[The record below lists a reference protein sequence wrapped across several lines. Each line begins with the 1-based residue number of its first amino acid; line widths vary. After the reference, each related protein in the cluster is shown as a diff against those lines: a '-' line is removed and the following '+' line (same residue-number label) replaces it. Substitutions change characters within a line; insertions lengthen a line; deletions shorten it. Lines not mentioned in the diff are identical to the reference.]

1 MIKLIVIVFSVVL
14 TALTLLLIVFS
25 NRITI
30 PASAIILSALS
41 VLFTLFTPTDLVVW
55 NIAPVLLCFAGWGY
69 FCYRFKSLNFDN
81 RILSFSL
88 DKNKTKDGR
97 IIGKC
102 FPYYKKQLKYN
113 NSTIVQND
121 ISLNGGTIIT
131 GASGSGKT
139 YSIIKMIM
147 QDIEQGKSVAFF
159 NFKGDKETAEDI
171 KKNSGNAK
179 VYELSWD
186 SCNFTYDPL
195 INLDEAGKVDAILN
209 MRKWSI
215 DGNDAHYKTGVQ
227 LFLQKSL
234 KEFNYSGGNF
244 LKEFY
249 DFLRTYNVPREMYEA
264 YNTTIK
270 LLELTITS
278 NVGSHMFTTGENEF
292 KFDSSEQYVLIVGFT
307 SSTKALGTS
316 ITSLMLRD
324 LMEVGTRK
332 KYNPSLCLYIDE
344 FGSCESTIIVKDI
357 LEKGRSCGISAVI
370 SMQDLNQLIINT
382 NAPFLDSVLGTVN
395 SYIVFAGSTKQTAE
409 MMSGTQIYEID
420 KLIMSLKKPVNGKPP
435 TAVFI
440 SKYPVFENGGTEVYR
455 FIPYNPKKKKTDFED
470 INKEEEK
477 IDNEP
482 YVPEEEDSVE
492 EVYEAEHIGVK
503 DLDQF
508 L

>member
-1 MIKLIVIVFSVVL
+1 MIKLIVIVFSV
-14 TALTLLLIVFS
+14 ALVIVTLLLILF
-25 NRITI
+25 NKRITI
-30 PASAIILSALS
+30 PTGTIILATLS
-41 VLFTLFTPTDLVVW
+41 VIFTILTPIDLVIW
-55 NIAPVLLCFAGWGY
+55 NLIPVLLCLVGWGY
-69 FCYRFKSLNFDN
+69 FCYRFKALDFDK
-81 RILSFSL
+81 RILSFVL
-88 DKNKTKDGR
+88 DKNKTKNGR
-97 IIGKC
+97 IIGRC
-102 FPYYKKQLKYN
+102 FPYYKRQLKYN
-113 NSTIVQND
+113 NSMIVQND

-139 YSIIKMIM
+139 YSIINMIR

-159 NFKGDKETAEDI
+159 NFKGDKETAEEI
-171 KKNSGNAK
+171 KKNAGNVR
-179 VYELSWD
+179 VYELSWG

-234 KEFNYSGGNF
+234 REFNYSGGNF

-249 DFLRTYNVPREMYEA
+249 NFLRTYNVQREMYEA
-264 YNTTIK
+264 YNTTMK

-278 NVGSHMFTTGENEF
+278 NVGSHMFTNGDNAF
-292 KFDSSEQYVLIVGFT
+292 KFDTDEQYILLVGFT

-332 KYNPSLCLYIDE
+332 KYSPSLCLYIDE

-420 KLIMSLKKPVNGKPP
+420 KLIMSLRKPVNGKPP

-440 SKYPVFENGGTEVYR
+440 SKYPIFENGGTEVYR
-455 FIPYNPKKKKTDFED
+455 FIPYVPKKIKLEE
-470 INKEEEK
+470 INEEAETAS
-477 IDNEP
+477 EQ
-482 YVPEEEDSVE
+482 YVPEEEAPE
-492 EVYEAEHIGVK
+492 ETYEAEHIGVK

>member
-1 MIKLIVIVFSVVL
+1 MIKLIAIVFSTVL
-14 TALTLLLIVFS
+14 IVATLLIVLS
-25 NRITI
+25 NKRITI
-30 PASAIILSALS
+30 PAGTIILTALS
-41 VLFTLFTPTDLVVW
+41 MLCAILTPVDLVVW
-55 NIAPVLLCFAGWGY
+55 YSIPILLCFTGWGY
-69 FCYRFKSLNFDN
+69 FCYRFKSLDFDK
-81 RILSFSL
+81 RILSFVL
-88 DKNKTKDGR
+88 DKNKTKNGR
-97 IIGKC
+97 IIGRC

-113 NSTIVQND
+113 NSMIVQND

-139 YSIIKMIM
+139 YSIINMIR
-147 QDIEQGKSVAFF
+147 QDIEQGKSVAFL
-159 NFKGDKETAEDI
+159 NFKGDKETAEEI
-171 KKNSGNAK
+171 KKNAGNAR

-227 LFLQKSL
+227 LFLQKSI

-244 LKEFY
+244 LRKFY
-249 DFLRTYNVPREMYEA
+249 NFLRTYNVQREMYEA
-264 YNTTIK
+264 YNTTMK

-278 NVGSHMFTTGENEF
+278 NVGSHMFTNGDNVF
-292 KFDSSEQYVLIVGFT
+292 KFDSDEQYILIVGFT

-332 KYNPSLCLYIDE
+332 KYSPSLCLYIDE

-420 KLIMSLKKPVNGKPP
+420 KLIMSLRKPVNGKPP

-440 SKYPVFENGGTEVYR
+440 SKYPIFENGGTEVYR
-455 FIPYNPKKKKTDFED
+455 FIPYVPKKIKLEE
-470 INKEEEK
+470 INEEAETAS
-477 IDNEP
+477 EQ
-482 YVPEEEDSVE
+482 YVPEEEAPE
-492 EVYEAEHIGVK
+492 ETYEAEHIGVK

>member
-1 MIKLIVIVFSVVL
+1 MIKLIVIIFSVVL
-14 TALTLLLIVFS
+14 VIVTLLLVLF
-25 NRITI
+25 NKRITI
-30 PASAIILSALS
+30 PAGTIILATLS
-41 VLFTLFTPTDLVVW
+41 VIFTILTPIDLVVW
-55 NIAPVLLCFAGWGY
+55 NLIPILLCLVGCGY
-69 FCYRFKSLNFDN
+69 FCYRFKSLDFDK
-81 RILSFSL
+81 RILSFAL
-88 DKNKTKDGR
+88 DKNKTKNGR
-97 IIGKC
+97 IIGRC

-113 NSTIVQND
+113 NSMIVQND

-139 YSIIKMIM
+139 YSIINMIR

-159 NFKGDKETAEDI
+159 NFKGDKETAEEI
-171 KKNSGNAK
+171 KKNAGNVK
-179 VYELSWD
+179 VYELSWN
-186 SCNFTYDPL
+186 SCSFTYDPL

-249 DFLRTYNVPREMYEA
+249 NFLRTYNVQREMYEA
-264 YNTTIK
+264 YNTTMK

-278 NVGSHMFTTGENEF
+278 NVGSHMFVNGENEF
-292 KFDSSEQYVLIVGFT
+292 EFDSSEQYILIVGFT

-420 KLIMSLKKPVNGKPP
+420 KLIMSLRKPVNGKPP

-455 FIPYNPKKKKTDFED
+455 FIPYVPKKIKLEE
-470 INKEEEK
+470 INEEVETVS
-477 IDNEP
+477 EQ
-482 YVPEEEDSVE
+482 YVPEEEAPE
-492 EVYEAEHIGVK
+492 ETYEAEHIGVK